1 MSLEK
6 GFTIIDEALKL
17 AVEKLESQGMPEQ
30 EAHIALLVRLSITV
44 PEEVAEIANML
55 RDDPDLL
62 SAMNAGATPKPSA
75 IPAE

>member
-6 GFTIIDEALKL
+6 GFTIVDEALNL
-17 AVEKLESQGMPEQ
+17 AIEKLQSQGMPEQ
-30 EAHIALLVRLSITV
+30 EALIALLVRLWTTV

-62 SAMNAGATPKPSA
+62 SAMNTGATPELSSV
-75 IPAE
+75 PAE

>member
-6 GFTIIDEALKL
+6 GFTIIDEALNL

-30 EAHIALLVRLSITV
+30 EAHIALLVRLSTTV

-62 SAMNAGATPKPSA
+62 SAMNAGATPEPSA
-75 IPAE
+75 VPAE